1 MSPSNQGC
9 SKEVREQVRTFVANP
24 RQLRG
29 NLATFARGPT
39 HVTTTQLAAP
49 AAPKAPTAPT
59 APTTRRER
67 ARSTTNALALLGP
80 PFVALVAGWVLI
92 ASRAPKGWTSAL
104 DPKTFD
110 HWDAGQY
117 LSIAKHGYRASTH
130 CTLAPT
136 IHLCGNI
143 TWFPGYPGLI
153 RLLATVGIGYLAAA
167 LAVAWICWYLT
178 LLMVWLLSKE
188 NARRGTSRG
197 VACLALAAVF
207 PGQVYFAALFPISLV
222 TFAVLLCI
230 WLATRP
236 RLATRTTTVIRT
248 SAAGIVA
255 GLAYPLALAAAPA
268 LFATALLIRGRHAR
282 TAMLA
287 GSAAVV
293 AGYALVLAYAQVS
306 VGKWDAYFISEREE
320 YGVRT
325 HNPLVLLTARYH
337 QLVHP
342 SSSTL
347 RTITQQGALATLLVV
362 GAILVTLARLARAR
376 RSANP
381 TDLALLVTACIAWMI
396 PYVGAGQL
404 SIYRSE
410 ACLIVLVPLL
420 RRLPV
425 WVITAAACAAAV
437 IAYNMAPLF
446 FSSALM

>member
-1 MSPSNQGC
+1 VWRPTYVTAT
-9 SKEVREQVRTFVANP
+9 EL
-24 RQLRG
+24 LR
-29 NLATFARGPT
+29 
-39 HVTTTQLAAP
+39 
-49 AAPKAPTAPT
+49 PTAPAT
-59 APTTRRER
+59 PYETVRSR
-67 ARSTTNALALLGP
+67 ARNALILLVPPLGALI
-80 PFVALVAGWVLI
+80 AGWSLL

-104 DPKTFD
+104 NPKTFN

-130 CTLAPT
+130 CTIAPT
-136 IHLCGNI
+136 VHLCGNV

-153 RLLATVGIGYLAAA
+153 RLLASAHIGYLAAA

-178 LLMVWLLSKE
+178 LLMVWVLSRDE
-188 NARRGTSRG
+188 ATRAGTSRG

-230 WLATRP
+230 WLATR
-236 RLATRTTTVIRT
+236 T
-248 SAAGIVA
+248 SFASRKAHAVQAGAAGLVA
-255 GLAYPLALAAAPA
+255 GLAYPLAFAAALA
-268 LFATALLIRGRHAR
+268 LFVSAVFARTRKAR

-287 GSAAVV
+287 G
-293 AGYALVLAYAQVS
+293 AGAIMAGFGLVLAYAQIS
-306 VGKWDAYFISEREE
+306 VGKWNAYFISEREE

-325 HNPLVLLTARYH
+325 HNPLDLLVARYH
-337 QLVHP
+337 QLLHP
-342 SSSTL
+342 GSSTW

-362 GAILVTLARLARAR
+362 VAIVVTIPALARAR
-376 RSANP
+376 RAANL
-381 TDLALLVTACIAWMI
+381 TDLALLGTACIAWLI
-396 PYVGAGQL
+396 PYVGGGQL

-425 WVITAAACAAAV
+425 WVIAAAACAAAV

-446 FSSALM
+446 FSKVLI

>member
-1 MSPSNQGC
+1 
-9 SKEVREQVRTFVANP
+9 
-24 RQLRG
+24 
-29 NLATFARGPT
+29 
-39 HVTTTQLAAP
+39 VTAIQLAAP
-49 AAPKAPTAPT
+49 TAPTTPTTPT
-59 APTTRRER
+59 APTTRRKR
-67 ARSTTNALALLGP
+67 ARSATNALALLGP
-80 PFVALVAGWVLI
+80 PFVALVAGWSLI

-110 HWDAGQY
+110 RWDAGQY

-130 CTLAPT
+130 CTIAPT
-136 IHLCGNI
+136 VHLCGNI

-153 RLLATVGIGYLAAA
+153 RLLASAQIGFPTAA
-167 LAVAWICWYLT
+167 LAIAWVCWYLT
-178 LLMVWLLSKE
+178 LLMVWVLSTDRT
-188 NARRGTSRG
+188 RRGTSRG

-236 RLATRTTTVIRT
+236 SLATRTTTAVRT
-248 SAAGIVA
+248 GLAGVVA
-255 GLAYPLALAAAPA
+255 GLAYPLAFAAAPA
-268 LFATALLIRGRHAR
+268 LFATALLTRGRHAR

-293 AGYALVLAYAQVS
+293 AGYGLVLAYAQIS
-306 VGKWDAYFISEREE
+306 VGKWNAYFISEGEE

-325 HNPLVLLTARYH
+325 HNPLVLLTSRYH

-362 GAILVTLARLARAR
+362 VAILVTLPGLVRAR
-376 RSANP
+376 YSANL

-425 WVITAAACAAAV
+425 WVITAAACGGAL

-446 FSSALM
+446 FSNALM